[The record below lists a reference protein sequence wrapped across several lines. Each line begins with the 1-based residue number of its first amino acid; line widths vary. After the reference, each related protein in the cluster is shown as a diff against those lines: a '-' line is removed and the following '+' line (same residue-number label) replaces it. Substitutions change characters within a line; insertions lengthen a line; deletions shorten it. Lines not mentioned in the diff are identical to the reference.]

1 MDKKTRRNLS
11 EGLQKNRSRVA
22 SQFDPTPVPDPSHPH
37 KPAKESKTQ
46 KNENAR
52 SKGED
57 KKI

>member
-11 EGLQKNRSRVA
+11 EGLQKNSSRVA
-22 SQFDPTPVPDPSHPH
+22 IQFDPTPVPDPSHPD

-46 KNENAR
+46 KSENAR
-52 SKGED
+52 SNGEH